1 MWWSKVHIK
10 GWSAKW
16 HWGSWRPSHSWGWGP
31 PHARRGWASHS
42 RGSSHAMRWRSRST
56 TKPWWRRTSLEWRRT
71 RGHLGPLGKPL
82 PLPGLKGYLF
92 TLNSSNGGGSF
103 LSLVG
108 IDSSLFG
115 PFCESTSILMPR
127 SLVFNR
133 QWTNS
138 PM

>member
-1 MWWSKVHIK
+1 MSDFKACIPI
-10 GWSAKW
+10 
-16 HWGSWRPSHSWGWGP
+16 PSNCESRIRRRHLTTHGAWIIDAMYA
-31 PHARRGWASHS
+31 HAETTVRLMPDPRHDAGQRFWFYC
-42 RGSSHAMRWRSRST
+42 RW
-56 TKPWWRRTSLEWRRT
+56 LIAIY
-71 RGHLGPLGKPL
+71 LGPLGKPL